1 MARVIVSRKQAG
13 LVVAAIGALV
23 VLGNALGVILA
34 ATAARLTEVARSGA
48 VMAVAVVLVVASYRF
63 AVQGTRQRV
72 VWWCLGLL
80 ALDAMAGIVTRT
92 SPGPSIV
99 LLVILAGCFLL
110 SLGHE
115 AG

>member
-13 LVVAAIGALV
+13 LVVAAIGAVV

-34 ATAARLTEVARSGA
+34 ATAARLTEVTRSGA

-63 AVQGTRQRV
+63 AVQGTHRRV

-80 ALDAMAGIVTRT
+80 ALDALVVTLT
-92 SPGPSIV
+92 SPGRGIV